1 MRYDFWRRGSMKLP
15 DISYSSIAYS
25 LLVTAFSP
33 TQKTPPKI
41 KKQRPSIKGLGSSAK
56 RIFMPTVSFWK
67 HYKVD
72 KVPAEMKSHS
82 QSIHYIE
89 IA

>member
-1 MRYDFWRRGSMKLP
+1 MRYDFWRQGSMKLP

-41 KKQRPSIKGLGSSAK
+41 KKQRPSVGVFRETNFYADRFVLKTL
-56 RIFMPTVSFWK
+56 
-67 HYKVD
+67 
-72 KVPAEMKSHS
+72 
-82 QSIHYIE
+82 
-89 IA
+89 